1 MSEDSDYE
9 YEMKG
14 KHPINPFIFDS
25 KWRVKLYKLNYTGQW
40 DDLGTGY
47 VSIINEVYFK
57 INIQIF
63 RTKIISSKC
72 FLRLRTIKYLNLK

>member
-14 KHPINPFIFDS
+14 KHPINPLIFDS

-40 DDLGTGY
+40 DDMGTGY
-47 VSIINEVYFK
+47 VSIINEVEKMFN
-57 INIQIF
+57 IN
-63 RTKIISSKC
+63 
-72 FLRLRTIKYLNLK
+72 